1 MDAIADWR
9 LATIKC
15 VGRLARTETIDI
27 RKPVTSICEK
37 LSPLFQISAKT
48 QDINAFW
55 QDVAGLCVAAYNLRL
70 LMRKAK
76 AAYYCHILPRGTQLE
91 AKEDL
96 AEIYGVEG
104 GETPSSEVAYTLT
117 GALLKDTGKRDEEP
131 IVLEKA
137 QVVVKSA

>member
-1 MDAIADWR
+1 MDAITDWR

-15 VGRLARTETIDI
+15 VGLASLEPIDVQT
-27 RKPVTSICEK
+27 PTTLICNRM
-37 LSPLFQISAKT
+37 SPLFQISAKK
-48 QDINAFW
+48 QDINAFR

-70 LMRKAK
+70 LMRTAK

-91 AKEDL
+91 AKEYL

-104 GETPSSEVAYTLT
+104 GDTPSSEVAYTLT